1 MNCTLPSGDFLR
13 SVSMANR
20 HFKRAKKTKKAIMKK
35 AFYQKNRKIKI
46 RSLKR
51 KKSIEKAREYVK
63 IFTTEKIK
71 DDEILL
77 LSKGLKY
84 IPSPSTKFAKS
95 SIASD
100 FNEFARKLRCK
111 YHFDKGDIFKRH
123 PFLTKSGYKPELAN
137 NAIETYIFKTKVEID
152 NITINKAHDNL
163 TTLERKAISSLKRNE
178 KIVIRKADKNNTTV
192 IWDKT
197 EYINEGLRQLS
208 SATHFMEIAKL
219 NIIETNQ
226 KINTIIFEMHRKGV
240 MDEITFKYLS
250 AKRDLKPGRLYLLPK
265 LHKLDPELIESVQQN
280 PTLYKNVRIQGRP
293 IVSLSGTVLERIGQ
307 YLDKFMLPAVLKQ
320 ETHLRDSLEFI
331 NIIEKLQVKPDA
343 YLVSFDIKE
352 MYNNMSHVEMIDAV
366 KHAWPTIIK
375 CKHTILLPPLRYI
388 LELLKIVLEN
398 NEFMFNGKFYK
409 TSTGVPMG
417 NSLSPEITDLRVYEV
432 LNSIILRTFQH
443 KQKISSLYRFRD
455 DGFFIYNEGTDVEI
469 SQFFEHANRQHA
481 LLKFTHEKSQT
492 KMQFLDVLVFKG
504 LRFRETGIL
513 DLTTFRKKTENY
525 QYLERSSCH
534 PSSTFRGIIKGEM
547 LRFKRCTNDP
557 VDLQTQYAL
566 FSERLIKR
574 GYPKNEIKTV
584 MQEVTAKQRIDT
596 LMVKPK
602 SVLQSPPLVFSTV
615 FSRQKSHIKNNI
627 LKHWDK
633 LKDDEEA
640 KLLFDKRPLFAFR
653 DKKHLLHTEKFD
665 VAFLNGDD
673 EKEIEWVQSMST
685 KLKTKYDIQCSI
697 LAKDYLNGFP
707 LQRRLGLYLSKF
719 QAVIV
724 TLTKENY
731 KQYEFYITNDMPV
744 RRLNWII

>member
-1 MNCTLPSGDFLR
+1 MLKYSPL
-13 SVSMANR
+13 
-20 HFKRAKKTKKAIMKK
+20 K
-35 AFYQKNRKIKI
+35 KIK
-46 RSLKR
+46 
-51 KKSIEKAREYVK
+51 E
-63 IFTTEKIK
+63 
-71 DDEILL
+71 DEILL

-208 SATHFMEIAKL
+208 SATHFMEIANL

-432 LNSIILRTFQH
+432 LNSILRTFQH

-455 DGFFIYNEGTDVEI
+455 DGFFIYNEGTDDEI

-653 DKKHLLHTEKFD
+653 RHK
-665 VAFLNGDD
+665 N
-673 EKEIEWVQSMST
+673 
-685 KLKTKYDIQCSI
+685 LKD
-697 LAKDYLNGFP
+697 
-707 LQRRLGLYLSKF
+707 
-719 QAVIV
+719 IV
-724 TLTKENY
+724 TSAT
-731 KQYEFYITNDMPV
+731 
-744 RRLNWII
+744 LNN